1 MAPRRTSLATKI
13 LVGLM
18 LNLVVVAAVVAL
30 ALAIQLRLKPDW
42 LLTGRA
48 GDRLQAA
55 AELIADDLARSE
67 ASEWPNILS
76 RYGEAYD
83 VDFLLLGDG
92 GSQRVGGS
100 HILLPPEV
108 LHRALPMLRPPAGR
122 ALRAQR
128 QNEMIRRQ
136 PDLETTNGLPKPI
149 QPFRGTRRQGDR
161 AGRDRAPFPRF
172 VIRAGEPSAYW
183 IGLQLPV
190 PDRAQPLAL
199 LARASSLWTGGLFL
213 DAWPW
218 AMAGLGA
225 LVVSGLFWW
234 PFVRRM
240 TRDLATLTRQ
250 TETIA
255 EGCLEA
261 RLSMH
266 RGDEL
271 GRLAE
276 AIDQMAARL
285 ADHVAGQR
293 RFLGDAAHEL
303 CSPIARMQTALAILQ
318 TRADPLLA
326 ESMRDLEEEVEEMAA
341 LVEELLAFSRASHGR
356 SVRLETI
363 NLRKVVED
371 AWARE
376 GSETMPFKLE
386 VPSEATVLADTTL
399 LQRAIA
405 NVLRNAVRYAGDA
418 GPILARS
425 ESNATYTTL
434 HLADSG
440 PGVPTEALAH
450 LFEPFY
456 RPEASR
462 NRQWGGAG
470 LGLAIVKTC
479 IDACGGTVSVR
490 NLSPRG
496 FEVAVQLRR
505 VPRDPQGPPAPPSNP
520 SMAGDG
526 AVDTHRT

>member
-1 MAPRRTSLATKI
+1 MAARRTSLATKI

-18 LNLVVVAAVVAL
+18 LNLVVVAAVVVLAL
-30 ALAIQLRLKPDW
+30 ALQLRLKPDW

-48 GDRLQAA
+48 GERLQAA
-55 AELIADDLARSE
+55 AELMAEDLARSE
-67 ASEWPNILS
+67 STEWPDILG
-76 RYGEAYD
+76 RYGQAYG
-83 VDFLLLGDG
+83 VDFLLLGNEG
-92 GSQRVGGS
+92 AQRVGATNVV
-100 HILLPPEV
+100 LPPEV
-108 LHRALPMLRPPAGR
+108 LHRAMPMLRLPAGR
-122 ALRAQR
+122 GLRAQR
-128 QNEMIRRQ
+128 FNDAARRP
-136 PDLETTNGLPKPI
+136 PDGNPGELLPKPI
-149 QPFRGTRRQGDR
+149 QPFREGRRQGDR
-161 AGRDRAPFPRF
+161 AGRGREPFPRF
-172 VIRAGEPSAYW
+172 VLRAGQPPAYW

-199 LARASSLWTGGLFL
+199 VARASSLWTGGLFL

-225 LVVSGLFWW
+225 LGVSGLFWW
-234 PFVRRM
+234 PFVRRL

-261 RLSMH
+261 RLSMR

-318 TRADPLLA
+318 TRADPDLA

-341 LVEELLAFSRASHGR
+341 LVEELLAFSRATHGR
-356 SVRLETI
+356 SIRLETVD
-363 NLRKVVED
+363 LREIVEK

-376 GSETMPFKLE
+376 GSGTASLKLE
-386 VPSEATVLADTTL
+386 VPRESMVRADAAL
-399 LQRAIA
+399 LQRAVA
-405 NVLRNAVRYAGDA
+405 NVVRNAMRYAGDS
-418 GPILARS
+418 GPIVARA
-425 ESNATYTTL
+425 ESDATQVTL
-434 HLADSG
+434 RLADSG
-440 PGVPTEALAH
+440 PGVPPEALPH

-479 IDACGGTVSVR
+479 IDACRGTVSVR
-490 NLSPRG
+490 NLAPHG
-496 FEVAVQLRR
+496 FEVAIHL
-505 VPRDPQGPPAPPSNP
+505 PRADASPS
-520 SMAGDG
+520 
-526 AVDTHRT
+526 